1 MCNHFRC
8 SKNSCLV
15 KHLFEVHSYEPNFT
29 YTCQVDHCPR
39 SFSVGSKY
47 VSFLQHVSRKHPN
60 WKENLD
66 ASRPITHGTFIFN
79 LPDSISSDSDPTFNT
94 PASLTT
100 EDLLNDEN
108 DFSSQLNS
116 DNESDADAQPE
127 ECARLAAGRF
137 LLTLKERYKLSQ
149 AAVDFCVGS
158 VKQMIGFT
166 CQDLKLSMQEALEQ
180 SNCSEL
186 LENLGD
192 NINPFEK
199 LETEH
204 QQTSFYKEHLG
215 LVVSYCRG
223 GSSRGGNTGPSPW
236 YEKHKFHLSYLK
248 LGIHM
253 NAAI

>member
-1 MCNHFRC
+1 MAGEIPVVHCYMCNHFRC
-8 SKNSCLV
+8 SENSCLV

-29 YTCQVDHCPR
+29 YTCQVDHCPW
-39 SFSVGSKY
+39 SFSVRSKY

-60 WKENLD
+60 WKEKLD
-66 ASRPITHGTFIFN
+66 ASRPITHGTFISN
-79 LPDSISSDSDPTFNT
+79 LPDSSSSDSDPTFT
-94 PASLTT
+94 PALTT
-100 EDLLNDEN
+100 EDLLND
-108 DFSSQLNS
+108 FSSPLNS
-116 DNESDADAQPE
+116 DNDSDADTQHE

-192 NINPFEK
+192 NINLFEE
-199 LETEH
+199 LETEC
-204 QQTSFYKEHLG
+204 QQTNFYKEYFG
-215 LVVSYCRG
+215 LVVSYCMHG
-223 GSSRGGNTGPSPW
+223 CMDHPG
-236 YEKHKFHLSYLK
+236 
-248 LGIHM
+248 
-253 NAAI
+253 